1 MHGEKQAV
9 ILAGGKG
16 TRLKSISG
24 NLPKPM
30 VHVLGKPLLLHLIE
44 QCVKYNI
51 LNIHLLISYRS
62 EVIEKHFGNGSQ
74 YGVSIQY
81 HTEVIPRGTAGALL
95 DITDQL
101 NEQFLVIY
109 GDTYFDVDLDHFW
122 AFHQNNNGDATL
134 FLHPNDHPQDSDL
147 VEVDEEK
154 KIKAIHTYP
163 HANQWQRNLVNAALY
178 MMKRSSLA
186 GIELSSERPDIA
198 KHLFPSMV
206 ESCKSLFGY
215 ISTEYIKDMGTPE
228 RLERVE
234 QDISSG
240 KVQSLSYK
248 NRKKA
253 LFLDR
258 DGVINHEVDHLSSLE
273 QFELLDGVG
282 NAIRQ
287 ANRSGILVVVVTNQP
302 VIARGELSEAGLR
315 EIHNKMDT
323 LLGQE
328 GAYIDGLYY
337 CPHHTD
343 GGYDSEIA
351 ELKVKCNC
359 RKPNAGLFQLASE
372 ELNISMEDSWMVGDS
387 TSDMLAAKR
396 AGVKGILVKT
406 GYAGNDGKYDCNP
419 EFIVDDLVAAVA
431 LITKEFEK

>member
-1 MHGEKQAV
+1 MYGAKQAV

-16 TRLKSISG
+16 TRLKSVSG

-30 VHVLGKPLLLHLIE
+30 VPVLGKPLLLHLIE
-44 QCVKYNI
+44 QCVKYDI

-95 DITDQL
+95 DIKDQL
-101 NEQFLVIY
+101 NEQYFVIY
-109 GDTYFDVDLDHFW
+109 GDTYFDVDLDQFW
-122 AFHQNNNGDATL
+122 AFQQNKNGDASL

-154 KIKAIHTYP
+154 NIKAIHTYP
-163 HANQWQRNLVNAALY
+163 HANQWRRNLVNAALY

-186 GIELSSERPDIA
+186 GIKLSSERPDIA
-198 KHLFPSMV
+198 KHLFHSMV
-206 ESCKSLFGY
+206 ESGKSLFGY

-228 RLERVE
+228 RLERIE

-258 DGVINHEVDHLSSLE
+258 DGVINYEVDHLSSLE

-282 NAIRQ
+282 NAIHQ

-351 ELKVKCNC
+351 ELKVECDC

-406 GYAGNDGKYDCNP
+406 GYAGNDGKYVCKPD
-419 EFIVDDLVAAVA
+419 FVVDNLGTAVE
-431 LITKEFEK
+431 LITKEIEK